1 MPKALQD
8 GIIFLVPMF
17 ALTHD
22 KMYEVFVNFKT
33 YLWVR
38 MYSFDY
44 SIDALVLKGWSRKL
58 NQINFTD
65 TYLGSGKA
73 FLQKS
78 F

>member
-1 MPKALQD
+1 
-8 GIIFLVPMF
+8 
-17 ALTHD
+17 
-22 KMYEVFVNFKT
+22 
-33 YLWVR
+33 